1 MTMSSITSQTNLLAL
16 NASIEA
22 ARAGDFGKG
31 FAVVAEEIRKLAS
44 VTDETLEKID
54 GNLAEVNRYNEA
66 ALQKIDIG
74 VETIRTQVTTATETN
89 ETFEELYRV
98 MQSLQRVLAQLTA
111 EAEQINDNSTSIEQ
125 KTTRVAE
132 ILRMSDNLMMR
143 FSTSI
148 QSLID
153 NQQASSKAVDETY
166 EETKKLIR

>member
-1 MTMSSITSQTNLLAL
+1 MLAL

-31 FAVVAEEIRKLAS
+31 FAVVVEEIRKLAS

>member
-31 FAVVAEEIRKLAS
+31 FAVVVEEIRKLAS

>member
-1 MTMSSITSQTNLLAL
+1 MLAL

-74 VETIRTQVTTATETN
+74 AETIRTQVTTATETN

>member
-1 MTMSSITSQTNLLAL
+1 MLAL